1 MVRIGIVVI
10 IILAAVAGLF
20 LIKGDQPETTPYPT
34 PSSMLLV
41 PPSQPFDFGNQTFT
55 LDDQALVFRSG
66 TYTQSSQYEGTHTAD
81 IKHISI
87 SPNASRA
94 AAILIDQPG
103 GSGTFYYLVGAMMKD
118 GKEVYS
124 TPVLLGD
131 RILFMKAA
139 VEDPGEHDNGEIVLE
154 YLDHGPNDPM
164 SGEPTKQ
171 MTKKYSFE
179 DSGELIEVL
188 H

>member
-10 IILAAVAGLF
+10 IILSAIAGLY
-20 LIKGDQPETTPYPT
+20 LIKGDQTETTPLPT
-34 PSSMLLV
+34 PSSMVLV
-41 PPSQPFDFGNQTFT
+41 PPTQPFDFGNQTLM
-55 LDDQALVFRSG
+55 LDDQTLPFKDGS
-66 TYTQSSQYEGTHTAD
+66 YTDNATHTAK
-81 IKHISI
+81 IENRMQS
-87 SPNASRA
+87 ASGNQA

-103 GSGTFYYLVGAMMKD
+103 GSGTFYYLVGAVMKD

-124 TPVLLGD
+124 TPILLGD
-131 RILFMKAA
+131 RIKFVKAS
-139 VEDPGEHDNGEIVLE
+139 VSDPGDHDNGEITVE
-154 YLDHGPNDPM
+154 YVDRGPKDPM
-164 SGEPTKQ
+164 SAEPTKQ